1 MSYLKLNQL
10 LKKADQHTF
19 EICPHGT
26 CVYEDYLRSEKIDAY
41 AMLNMSNQ
49 RENLL
54 SAYDEN
60 IDIYI
65 ESLRELLQNHK
76 SLNYV
81 VENQPLTFTWLID
94 GQEFTSTS
102 LFFEYYMANLMR
114 VVNDI
119 GSAMTR
125 KKNTANAIFK
135 QTKDDIIHLAKIL
148 PNWKTTH
155 FIQPQPTYVTTAE
168 FLKQL
173 LYFCHATQAMYMAY
187 KDDQSLRTIVALHS
201 ASTFYGKMWFR
212 MPVYGTIAQNHY
224 LLSKALCYHEI
235 AKGIEVE
242 EPEKKYALLREVKDL
257 YNLVAFKN
265 CYVQESMKE
274 NQKLVEDND
283 VEIRTLEQVYYV
295 TGSFNIQD
303 IKQPKFLPLK
313 VCQRKNILGCKCK

>member
-10 LKKADQHTF
+10 LKADQHTF

-125 KKNTANAIFK
+125 KK
-135 QTKDDIIHLAKIL
+135 
-148 PNWKTTH
+148 
-155 FIQPQPTYVTTAE
+155 IQQ
-168 FLKQL
+168 
-173 LYFCHATQAMYMAY
+173 M
-187 KDDQSLRTIVALHS
+187 QSLNKP
-201 ASTFYGKMWFR
+201 KM
-212 MPVYGTIAQNHY
+212 I
-224 LLSKALCYHEI
+224 
-235 AKGIEVE
+235 
-242 EPEKKYALLREVKDL
+242 
-257 YNLVAFKN
+257 
-265 CYVQESMKE
+265 
-274 NQKLVEDND
+274 
-283 VEIRTLEQVYYV
+283 
-295 TGSFNIQD
+295 
-303 IKQPKFLPLK
+303 
-313 VCQRKNILGCKCK
+313 